1 MMKPEYK
8 RNRHINPKRLM
19 LLILIP
25 VLLIAGGFGVY
36 KIMAEDTYAAY
47 NTYDESNKKEGTME
61 HFTEEKEDTYYL
73 SFYYP
78 KFDDKQ
84 LNEIVQKYRSTS
96 IQTKRK
102 HEGMLYI
109 KIDYASEKLFDQY
122 INLTFTQ
129 KLYDADEKQIDEI
142 RNHYTYDTKQKRL
155 ISVTDALRRDYVQV
169 VKKLAESAGI
179 KASGIH
185 AMRVQVE
192 KNALMLYTG
201 KETKGISLPY
211 QEYKKYIRLANR
223 NIPSLYQKDAIIPAE
238 QKVDPNKKM
247 IAFTFDDGPHW
258 QNTEIIMKEFEKY
271 NGRATFFMLGQNVKD
286 KTTGVDH
293 TDIVRDMYQR
303 GFEVGNHSWDHS
315 MRIAASKSDAMS
327 KAEVSDEIYNTQD
340 AIFAACGADATM
352 FRPPYGALNSNV
364 RAVSTLDFALWDL
377 DTLDWSNK
385 NADII
390 TQNIM
395 SNVHDGSVILLH
407 DIHDFS
413 KDAIIQ
419 VLPKLEAK
427 GYQFVSLSTLRKYK
441 NEKLVNE
448 NIVIPSS
455 ID

>member
-1 MMKPEYK
+1 MMIQEHKTD
-8 RNRHINPKRLM
+8 RHIQPKRLM

-25 VLLIAGGFGVY
+25 ILLLAGGFGVY
-36 KIMAEDTYAAY
+36 KIMAQDAYAAY
-47 NTYDESNKKEGTME
+47 NTYDETNKKEGTME

-84 LNEIVQKYRSTS
+84 LNELVQSYRSNN

-102 HEGMLYI
+102 HDGMMYVA
-109 KIDYASEKLFDQY
+109 IDYASEKLFDQY
-122 INLTFTQ
+122 VNLTFTQ
-129 KLYDADEKQIDEI
+129 KIYNADQKQIDEI
-142 RNHYTYDTKQKRL
+142 RNHYTYDTKQKKVL
-155 ISVTDALRRDYVQV
+155 TLPDALRRDYISV
-169 VKKLAESAGI
+169 VKKLAER
-179 KASGIH
+179 SGIH
-185 AMRVQVE
+185 KPSISQMQVQVGKKE
-192 KNALMLYTG
+192 LHVYTD
-201 KETKGISLPY
+201 KETKGFSLPY
-211 QEYKKYIRLANR
+211 QEYTKYIRLANR

-258 QNTEIIMKEFEKY
+258 RNTQIIMKEFEKY

-286 KTTGVDH
+286 PTTGVDN
-293 TDIVRDMYQR
+293 TDIVRDMYKR

-327 KAEVSDEIYNTQD
+327 KAEVSDEIYRTQD

-352 FRPPYGALNSNV
+352 FRPPYGALNNNV

-385 NADII
+385 NAGII

-413 KDAIIQ
+413 RDAILQ
-419 VLPKLEAK
+419 VLPKLEAQ

-448 NIVIPSS
+448 NVIIPAS
-455 ID
+455 IK

>member
-1 MMKPEYK
+1 MMIQEHKK
-8 RNRHINPKRLM
+8 NRHINPKRLM
-19 LLILIP
+19 LLVLIP
-25 VLLIAGGFGVY
+25 LLLIAGGFGVY
-36 KIMAEDTYAAY
+36 KIMAEDAYALY
-47 NTYDESNKKEGTME
+47 NTYDEQNKKEGTME

-84 LNEIVQKYRSTS
+84 LNEIVQNYRSTK

-102 HEGMLYI
+102 HEGMMYLA
-109 KIDYASEKLFDQY
+109 IDYASEKLFDQY
-122 INLTFTQ
+122 VNITFTQ
-129 KLYDADEKQIDEI
+129 KVYDSNEQQVDEI
-142 RNHYTYDTKQKRL
+142 RSHYTYDTKQKKL
-155 ISVTDALRRDYVQV
+155 ITLTDALRRDYVTV
-169 VKKLAESAGI
+169 VKKLAEAAGI
-179 KASGIH
+179 TNPSIST
-185 AMRVQVE
+185 MQVQVE
-192 KNALMLYTG
+192 KNGLVLYSG
-201 KETKGISLPY
+201 KETKGISIPF
-211 QEYKKYIRLANR
+211 EKYKKYIRLANR

-238 QKVDPNKKM
+238 QEVDPNKKM

-286 KTTGVDH
+286 KSTGVDN
-293 TDIVRDMYQR
+293 TEIVRSMYKR

-315 MRIAASKSDAMS
+315 MRIAASKSDVMS
-327 KAEVSDEIYNTQD
+327 KSEVSDEIYNTQD

-352 FRPPYGALNSNV
+352 FRPPYGALNNNV
-364 RAVSTLDFALWDL
+364 REVSTLDFALWDL
-377 DTLDWSNK
+377 DTMDWSNK

-413 KDAIIQ
+413 RDAILQ

-441 NEKLVNE
+441 NDTLVNE

-455 ID
+455 VK